1 MVRVPASSSG
11 PGPPGRFRKVDAGCR
26 PTGNYSAGQEL
37 SPRGDSDRLLPGDA
51 NRWIVSMPVDQ
62 IPIGT
67 FSRITRLSQK
77 ALRLYDERG
86 LLVPAARDLC
96 TGYRY
101 YTYALIERGIHISH
115 LLWLGFDL
123 TKIEAILAA
132 RERGD
137 AGTVRD
143 LFARRLAA
151 TEQEAGRL
159 HAIAEVLRTQDPLN
173 GGFRMSIT
181 EPVIKDIPAMRA
193 LSRRERG
200 VYQEAIPRLIGELCA
215 HVCPAEGRKPAAKVA
230 GPIMFIC
237 HDEDYQETD
246 ADIEV
251 ALPIVGP
258 VNLDG
263 TAVEVV
269 TLPGGRFASVL
280 YTGPYPGVGKAYERL
295 FAYMGEHG
303 LAPAGPSRELYLN
316 NPCEVPEDELLT
328 EVQFPVQSLSPSV

>member
-1 MVRVPASSSG
+1 
-11 PGPPGRFRKVDAGCR
+11 
-26 PTGNYSAGQEL
+26 
-37 SPRGDSDRLLPGDA
+37 
-51 NRWIVSMPVDQ
+51 MPVDQ

-86 LLVPAARDLC
+86 LLVPAARDIC

-101 YTYALIERGIHISH
+101 YTFAQAERGLCIRH

-123 TKIEAILAA
+123 GEVQAILEA

-137 AGTVRD
+137 AGTIRD
-143 LFARRLAA
+143 HFARRLAA
-151 TEQEAGRL
+151 TEQEVHRL
-159 HAIAEVLRTQDPLN
+159 HAVAEVLRVQDPLN

-181 EPVIKDIPAMRA
+181 EPVIKDVPAQRA
-193 LSRRERG
+193 LTRREKG

-215 HVCPAEGRKPAAKVA
+215 VVSPPGGREPAGRMA
-230 GPIMFIC
+230 GPVIFIC
-237 HDEDYQETD
+237 HDEEYRETD

-251 ALPIVGP
+251 AIPIVGP
-258 VNLDG
+258 VSLDG
-263 TAVEVV
+263 TAVEVR
-269 TLPGGRFASVL
+269 TLPGGRFLSVL
-280 YTGPYPGVGKAYERL
+280 HTGPYPGVGKAYERL

-316 NPCEVPEDELLT
+316 DPAEVPEAELLT
-328 EVQFPVQSLSPSV
+328 EVQFPVQEIPLSP

>member
-1 MVRVPASSSG
+1 MPA
-11 PGPPGRFRKVDAGCR
+11 
-26 PTGNYSAGQEL
+26 
-37 SPRGDSDRLLPGDA
+37 
-51 NRWIVSMPVDQ
+51 DQ

-67 FSRITRLSQK
+67 FSRITHLSQK

-86 LLVPAARDLC
+86 LLVPAARDIC

-101 YTYALIERGIHISH
+101 YTFAQTERGIRIRH
-115 LLWLGFDL
+115 LLWLGFGLSEVD
-123 TKIEAILAA
+123 AILGA

-137 AGTVRD
+137 SAMIREH
-143 LFARRLAA
+143 FARRLAA
-151 TEQEAGRL
+151 TEQEIGRL
-159 HAIAEVLRTQDPLN
+159 HAIAEALRTQDPLN

-215 HVCPAEGRKPAAKVA
+215 YIFPAEGRKPAAKVT

-237 HDEDYQETD
+237 HDEEYQETD
-246 ADIEV
+246 AAIEV
-251 ALPIVGP
+251 AIPITGS

-269 TLPGGRFASVL
+269 TLPSGRFLSVL
-280 YTGPYPGVGKAYERL
+280 HTGPYPGVGKAYERL

-316 NPCEVPEDELLT
+316 DPAEVLEDELLT
-328 EVQFPVQSLSPSV
+328 EVQFPVEEIPPSP

>member
-1 MVRVPASSSG
+1 
-11 PGPPGRFRKVDAGCR
+11 
-26 PTGNYSAGQEL
+26 
-37 SPRGDSDRLLPGDA
+37 
-51 NRWIVSMPVDQ
+51 MPVDQ

-67 FSRITRLSQK
+67 FSQITRLSQK

-86 LLVPAARDLC
+86 LLVPAARDIC

-101 YTYALIERGIHISH
+101 YTFAQVERGIRIRH
-115 LLWLGFDL
+115 LLWLGFGL
-123 TKIEAILAA
+123 SEVETILDA

-137 AGTVRD
+137 AGTIRD
-143 LFARRLAA
+143 LFRARLAE
-151 TEQEAGRL
+151 TEREVGRL
-159 HAIAEVLRTQDPLN
+159 HAIAEVLRVQDPLN

-181 EPVIKDIPAMRA
+181 EPVIKEIPSLRA

-215 HVCPAEGRKPAAKVA
+215 YVYPADGRQPAARVA
-230 GPIMFIC
+230 GPIMFVC
-237 HDEDYQETD
+237 HDEEYRETD

-251 ALPIVGP
+251 AIPITGS

-263 TAVEVV
+263 SAIEVR
-269 TLPGGRFASVL
+269 TLPGGRFVSVL
-280 YTGPYPGVGKAYERL
+280 HTGPYGGVGKAYERL

-316 NPCEVPEDELLT
+316 DPAEVPEDELMT
-328 EVQFPVQSLSPSV
+328 EVQFPVTDLPLSP

>member
-1 MVRVPASSSG
+1 
-11 PGPPGRFRKVDAGCR
+11 
-26 PTGNYSAGQEL
+26 
-37 SPRGDSDRLLPGDA
+37 
-51 NRWIVSMPVDQ
+51 MPVDQ

-86 LLVPAARDLC
+86 LLVPAARDIC

-101 YTYALIERGIHISH
+101 YTYAQIERGIHIRH

-123 TKIEAILAA
+123 SEVETILSA

-137 AGTVRD
+137 AGMIRD
-143 LFARRLAA
+143 HFARRLAA
-151 TEQEAGRL
+151 AEQEIGRL

-200 VYQEAIPRLIGELCA
+200 VYQEAIPGLIGELCA
-215 HVCPAEGRKPAAKVA
+215 YVSPADGRQPAAKMT

-237 HDEDYQETD
+237 HDEEYRETD

-251 ALPIVGP
+251 AIPITGS
-258 VNLDG
+258 VNLEG
-263 TAVEVV
+263 TAAEVV

-303 LAPAGPSRELYLN
+303 LASAGPSRELYLN
-316 NPCEVPEDELLT
+316 DPAEVPEEELLT
-328 EVQFPVQSLSPSV
+328 EVQFPIQDLPPSA

>member
-1 MVRVPASSSG
+1 
-11 PGPPGRFRKVDAGCR
+11 
-26 PTGNYSAGQEL
+26 
-37 SPRGDSDRLLPGDA
+37 
-51 NRWIVSMPVDQ
+51 
-62 IPIGT
+62 
-67 FSRITRLSQK
+67 SQK

-86 LLVPAARDLC
+86 LLVPAARDIC

-101 YTYALIERGIHISH
+101 YTFAQTERGIHIRH
-115 LLWLGFDL
+115 LLWLGFGLSEVD
-123 TKIEAILAA
+123 AILGA

-137 AGTVRD
+137 SAMIREH
-143 LFARRLAA
+143 FARRLAA
-151 TEQEAGRL
+151 TEQEIGRL
-159 HAIAEVLRTQDPLN
+159 HAIAEALRTQDPLN

-215 HVCPAEGRKPAAKVA
+215 DIFPAEGRKPAAKVT

-237 HDEDYQETD
+237 HDEEYQETD
-246 ADIEV
+246 AAIEV
-251 ALPIVGP
+251 AIPITGS

-269 TLPGGRFASVL
+269 TLPSGRFLSVL
-280 YTGPYPGVGKAYERL
+280 HTGPYPGVGKAYERL

-316 NPCEVPEDELLT
+316 DPAEVLEDELLT
-328 EVQFPVQSLSPSV
+328 EVQFPVEEIPPSP

>member
-1 MVRVPASSSG
+1 
-11 PGPPGRFRKVDAGCR
+11 
-26 PTGNYSAGQEL
+26 
-37 SPRGDSDRLLPGDA
+37 
-51 NRWIVSMPVDQ
+51 MPVDQ

-86 LLVPAARDLC
+86 LLVPAARDIC

-101 YTYALIERGIHISH
+101 YTFAQTERGIHIRH
-115 LLWLGFDL
+115 LLWLGFGLSEVD
-123 TKIEAILAA
+123 AILEA

-137 AGTVRD
+137 AAMIREH
-143 LFARRLAA
+143 FARRLAA
-151 TEQEAGRL
+151 TEQEIGRL
-159 HAIAEVLRTQDPLN
+159 HAIAEALRTQDPLN

-215 HVCPAEGRKPAAKVA
+215 YIFPAEGRKPAAQVT

-237 HDEDYQETD
+237 HDEEYQETD

-251 ALPIVGP
+251 AIPITGS

-269 TLPGGRFASVL
+269 TLPGGRFLSVL
-280 YTGPYPGVGKAYERL
+280 HTGPYPGVGKAYERL

-316 NPCEVPEDELLT
+316 DPAEVPEDELLT
-328 EVQFPVQSLSPSV
+328 EVQFPVEEIPPSP

>member
-1 MVRVPASSSG
+1 
-11 PGPPGRFRKVDAGCR
+11 
-26 PTGNYSAGQEL
+26 
-37 SPRGDSDRLLPGDA
+37 
-51 NRWIVSMPVDQ
+51 MPVDQ

-86 LLVPAARDLC
+86 LLVPAARDIC

-101 YTYALIERGIHISH
+101 YTFAQTERGIHIRH
-115 LLWLGFDL
+115 LLWLGFGLSEVD
-123 TKIEAILAA
+123 AILEA

-137 AGTVRD
+137 AAMIREH
-143 LFARRLAA
+143 FARRLAA
-151 TEQEAGRL
+151 TEQEIGRL
-159 HAIAEVLRTQDPLN
+159 HAIAEALRTQDPLN

-215 HVCPAEGRKPAAKVA
+215 YIFPAEGRKPSAQVT

-237 HDEDYQETD
+237 HDEEYQETD

-251 ALPIVGP
+251 AIPITGS

-269 TLPGGRFASVL
+269 TLPGGRFLSVL
-280 YTGPYPGVGKAYERL
+280 HTGPYPGVGKAYERL

-316 NPCEVPEDELLT
+316 DPAKVPEDELLT
-328 EVQFPVQSLSPSV
+328 EVQFPVEEIPPSP

>member
-1 MVRVPASSSG
+1 
-11 PGPPGRFRKVDAGCR
+11 
-26 PTGNYSAGQEL
+26 
-37 SPRGDSDRLLPGDA
+37 
-51 NRWIVSMPVDQ
+51 MPVDQ

-86 LLVPAARDLC
+86 LLVPAARDIC

-101 YTYALIERGIHISH
+101 YTFAQTGRGIHIRH
-115 LLWLGFDL
+115 LLWLDFDL
-123 TKIEAILAA
+123 GEVEAILDA

-137 AGTVRD
+137 AGTIRD
-143 LFARRLAA
+143 LFAQRLAA
-151 TEQEAGRL
+151 TEQEVGRL
-159 HAIAEVLRTQDPLN
+159 HAIAEVLRTQDPFN

-181 EPVIKDIPAMRA
+181 EPVIKDIPATRA

-200 VYQEAIPRLIGELCA
+200 VYQETIPRLIGELCA
-215 HVCPAEGRKPAAKVA
+215 YIFPADGRKPAAKVT

-237 HDEDYQETD
+237 HDEEYQETD

-251 ALPIVGP
+251 TIPITGS

-263 TAVEVV
+263 SSVEVV
-269 TLPGGRFASVL
+269 TLPGGRLLSVL
-280 YTGPYPGVGKAYERL
+280 HTGPYPGVGKAYERL

-316 NPCEVPEDELLT
+316 DPAEVPEEELLT
-328 EVQFPVQSLSPSV
+328 EVQCPVQSLPPSV